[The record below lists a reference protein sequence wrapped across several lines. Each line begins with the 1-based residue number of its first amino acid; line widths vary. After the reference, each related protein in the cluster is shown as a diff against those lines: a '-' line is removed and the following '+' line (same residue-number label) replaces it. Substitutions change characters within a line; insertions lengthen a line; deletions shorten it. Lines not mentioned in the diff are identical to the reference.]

1 MIHDFN
7 EPDVSGVAFIWNWLR
22 KIVFLLGM
30 VCCIVGAFTSFSAPE
45 ERTLIPILANIIV
58 ILGSL
63 GSATLAILKKPRIY
77 RSLLLGML
85 AACAGL
91 LYWKDAMASFIFQV
105 TGIAFAWIGHM
116 GILGIFSIVGAILA
130 FVFRIG
136 SSSSSGS
143 SNSSGSESAS
153 ERKTSGASA
162 KKEKFYCEYCGQ
174 DFSSV
179 YALTHGKCSN
189 HPDGRD
195 AGYHKLYE
203 GGEKSKYTCKYCGN
217 QFDSI
222 WRMTHIECS
231 QHPNRDRRVSGY
243 QHLYHVPAL

>member
-30 VCCIVGAFTSFSAPE
+30 VSCVVGAFTSFSAPE
-45 ERTLIPILANIIV
+45 ERTLIPILVNIVV
-58 ILGSL
+58 ILASL
-63 GSATLAILKKPRIY
+63 GSAALAILKKPRVY
-77 RSLLLGML
+77 RSLSLGVL
-85 AACAGL
+85 AVCAGL

-105 TGIAFAWIGHM
+105 TGIALAWIGHM
-116 GILGIFSIVGAILA
+116 GILGIFSILGAILA
-130 FVFRIG
+130 FVFNMG

-143 SNSSGSESAS
+143 ESSS
-153 ERKTSGASA
+153 ERRTSGAPA

-179 YALTHGKCSN
+179 YALTHGKCLK
-189 HPDGRD
+189 HPDGQSE
-195 AGYHKLYE
+195 GYHKLYE
-203 GGEKSKYTCKYCGN
+203 GGEKSKYPCKYCGE

-222 WRMTHIECS
+222 WRMTHITCS
-231 QHPNRDRRVSGY
+231 HHPNRDHKELGH
-243 QHLYHVPAL
+243 QNLFHAPAL

>member
-7 EPDVSGVAFIWNWLR
+7 EADVSGVAFLWNWLR

-45 ERTLIPILANIIV
+45 ERTLIPILVNIAV
-58 ILGSL
+58 ILVSL
-63 GSATLAILKKPRIY
+63 GSAALVIMKKPRIY

-153 ERKTSGASA
+153 ERKTSESSS
-162 KKEKFYCEYCGQ
+162 KKYYCEYCGQ
-174 DFSSV
+174 DYPSV
-179 YALTHGKCSN
+179 FMLTHGKCSN

-203 GGEKSKYTCKYCGN
+203 GGEKSKYTCKYCGD

-243 QHLYHVPAL
+243 QHLYHAPAL